1 MALGHLDTDSRRKI
15 FLSISHGKV
24 VHYLSGGEKE
34 QFKNVEGTLQ
44 DITLKER
51 SFNGKTEPF
60 WYIDLRDGKD
70 LYSISLSYASGT
82 YKSIILALASCKNLS
97 KDTQIIIEPYEKD
110 NFTKVVVYADGEKL
124 DWVVKTLPPL
134 KEVNV
139 GGRTYSDDTDRMN
152 YIRDLTSQ
160 VRERVGKGSL

>member
-1 MALGHLDTDSRRKI
+1 MALGHLDTDTRRKI

-34 QFKNVEGTLQ
+34 QFKNVEGKLQ

-60 WYIDLRDGKD
+60 WYIDLRDGTE
-70 LYSISLSYASGT
+70 LYSVSLSYSSGT
-82 YKSIILALASCKNLS
+82 YKSIILALASCESLN
-97 KDTQIIIEPYEKD
+97 KDTQVIIEPYEKG
-110 NFTKVVVYADGEKL
+110 NYTKVVVYADGEKL
-124 DWVVKTLPPL
+124 DWIVKELPPL

-139 GGRTYSDDTDRMN
+139 GGRSYSDDTDRMN
-152 YIRDLTSQ
+152 YIRELTSQ
-160 VRERVGKGSL
+160 VRERVGKGRL

>member
-1 MALGHLDTDSRRKI
+1 MALGHLDTDTRRKI

-60 WYIDLRDGKD
+60 WYIDLRAGKEV
-70 LYSISLSYASGT
+70 YSVSLSYASGT

-110 NFTKVVVYADGEKL
+110 NFTKVVVHADGEKL

>member
-1 MALGHLDTDSRRKI
+1 MALGHLDTDTRRKI

-82 YKSIILALASCKNLS
+82 YKSIILALASYKTLS

-110 NFTKVVVYADGEKL
+110 NYTKVVVYADGEKL

-134 KEVNV
+134 KEINV

-152 YIRDLTSQ
+152 YIRDITSK

>member
-82 YKSIILALASCKNLS
+82 
-97 KDTQIIIEPYEKD
+97 
-110 NFTKVVVYADGEKL
+110 
-124 DWVVKTLPPL
+124 
-134 KEVNV
+134 
-139 GGRTYSDDTDRMN
+139 
-152 YIRDLTSQ
+152 
-160 VRERVGKGSL
+160 

>member
-82 YKSIILALASCKNLS
+82 YKSIILALASYKTLS

-110 NFTKVVVYADGEKL
+110 NYTKVVVYADGEKL

-134 KEVNV
+134 KEINV

>member
-1 MALGHLDTDSRRKI
+1 MALGHLDTDSRMKI

-82 YKSIILALASCKNLS
+82 YKSIILALASCKTLS

-110 NFTKVVVYADGEKL
+110 NYTKVVVYADGEKL

-134 KEVNV
+134 KEINV

-152 YIRDLTSQ
+152 YIRDITSK